1 MDIHYSRYGNNE
13 DSDDEYMYDWF
24 QEDREEIE
32 LENDDDKHAGDGSV
46 YRGKYEDIDYN
57 CEKLK
62 KMEAYD
68 KKYSDKR
75 IRLSKYSDDGERIEH
90 VRDGLWT
97 GWNWNHIYNVPR
109 YIQLQTKGEPYAF
122 DAEYEQYKFNL
133 QYHFIEFISD
143 GVVVD
148 CVNMEEGIVE
158 H

>member
-1 MDIHYSRYGNNE
+1 MDIHYSRYGNDE
-13 DSDDEYMYDWF
+13 DSDHEYTYDWS
-24 QEDREEIE
+24 ESREEIE
-32 LENDDDKHAGDGSV
+32 LENDDDQHAGDGSV

-62 KMEAYD
+62 KMQDYD
-68 KKYSDKR
+68 NKYSDKR
-75 IRLSKYSDDGERIEH
+75 IRLSKYSDGCIEH

-109 YIQLQTKGEPYAF
+109 YIQLQTKGDPYAY

-133 QYHFIEFISD
+133 QYHLIEFISA

-148 CVNMEEGIVE
+148 CWSMEEGIVE
-158 H
+158 RS

>member
-1 MDIHYSRYGNNE
+1 MDIHYSRYGNDE
-13 DSDDEYMYDWF
+13 DSDHEYMYDWF

-32 LENDDDKHAGDGSV
+32 LENDNDEHAGDGSV

-62 KMEAYD
+62 KMQDYD

-75 IRLSKYSDDGERIEH
+75 IRLSKYSDGRIEH

-109 YIQLQTKGEPYAF
+109 YIQLQTKGEPYAY
-122 DAEYEQYKFNL
+122 DAEYEQYKFNV
-133 QYHFIEFISD
+133 QYHLIEFISD

-148 CVNMEEGIVE
+148 CTNMEEGIVE
-158 H
+158 RS